1 MLQSSESG
9 DAAGGTKIEPDWDA
23 LVDAVGDLA
32 YAVDLEGRFTY
43 LNAGGA
49 ARLGHSADRLLGRHF
64 SEIVAPE
71 ALEAAQAAFERMRTD
86 PEQAMTV
93 RTEVLRKDGTSVLL
107 EDKPRGV
114 WRDGR
119 LVGIQGIA
127 RDVTV
132 VARLQAENQEQ
143 AGRLVLL
150 EERTRLAHAL
160 HDAVAR
166 VIFSTS
172 VEGKSPAAFLADV
185 RRALVADVTRRL
197 GLSET
202 DVMILRGITE
212 GLSNGEIGKRVH
224 LSADAV
230 KDRIRRMMGRIGA
243 HRRAELGAEAVRLG
257 LV

>member
-9 DAAGGTKIEPDWDA
+9 DATKARIEPDWDA
-23 LVDAVGDLA
+23 LVDACGDLA

-43 LNAGGA
+43 VNPGGA
-49 ARLGHSADRLLGRHF
+49 QRLGHSADRLLGRHF
-64 SEIVAPE
+64 SAIVAPH
-71 ALEAAQAAFERMRTD
+71 ALPAAQAAFDEMCRNPD
-86 PEQAMTV
+86 QALTV
-93 RTEVLRKDGTSVLL
+93 RTEVLRADGTTLLL
-107 EDKPRGV
+107 EDRPRGV
-114 WRDGR
+114 HRDGR

-127 RDVTV
+127 RDVTSI
-132 VARLQAENQEQ
+132 ARLEAENEEQ

-172 VEGKSPAAFLADV
+172 VEGKSPGAFLADV

-202 DVMILRGITE
+202 DVAILRGITE

-230 KDRIRRMMGRIGA
+230 KDRIRRMMSRIGA

>member
-9 DAAGGTKIEPDWDA
+9 EAAAVRYELDWNA
-23 LVDAVGDLA
+23 LVDAYGDLA
-32 YAVDLEGRFTY
+32 YAIDLQGRFTY
-43 LNAGGA
+43 VNPGGA
-49 ARLGHSADRLLGRHF
+49 ELVGFAPERLLGRHF

-71 ALEAAQAAFERMRTD
+71 SLPQAEARFDSLRKD
-86 PEQAMTV
+86 PEQGMIV
-93 RTEVLRKDGTSVLL
+93 RTEVRSKDGGTMIL
-107 EDKPRGV
+107 EDRPRGV
-114 WRDGR
+114 YRDGR

-127 RDVTV
+127 RDVTS
-132 VARLQAENQEQ
+132 VAKLEAEHEEQ

-197 GLSET
+197 GLSDT
-202 DVMILRGITE
+202 DVTILRGITE